1 MSAAGAEGPTSL
13 GPKTPQKRKRSNKEE
28 ASSPSAPQTRK
39 RKRRN
44 PTRHDFPQKGS
55 PSRIIDGQPYYV
67 APADV
72 PSSPKTTVMIDVF
85 SNFDTSERYLDS
97 NRMRQMMKNALAAR
111 VGIVKGDKWER
122 RLPGGMYRI
131 ECLRGGLCSMQW
143 LGEAVYV

>member
-13 GPKTPQKRKRSNKEE
+13 GPKTPKKRKRSNEEE

-55 PSRIIDGQPYYV
+55 SSTIIDGQPCYV
-67 APADV
+67 APAGV
-72 PSSPKTTVMIDVF
+72 PSSPKTTVAADGL
-85 SNFDTSERYLDS
+85 SNFDNSERYLDS
-97 NRMRQMMKNALAAR
+97 NRMRQMVKNGLADS
-111 VGIVKGDKWER
+111 VGIVEGDKWEC

-143 LGEAVYV
+143 LGEVVYV